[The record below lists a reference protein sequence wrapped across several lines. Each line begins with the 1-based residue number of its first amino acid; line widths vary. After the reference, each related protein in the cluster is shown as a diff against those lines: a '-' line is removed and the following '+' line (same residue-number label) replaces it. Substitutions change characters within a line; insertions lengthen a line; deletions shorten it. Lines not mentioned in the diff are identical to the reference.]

1 MAGAGKGDD
10 MSEHTPGTVGKQTAM
25 CPTCGSTFFL
35 DEYDKD
41 NDIELVF
48 AEAANLYRKVRH
60 LEDVNADLLKA
71 CKVALNAINLNDE
84 TVTARKA
91 LDAAIEK
98 AEGKPT
104 LWAKEMT

>member
-1 MAGAGKGDD
+1 
-10 MSEHTPGTVGKQTAM
+10 MSEHTPGPWEVT
-25 CPTCGSTFFL
+25 STLQNDGVYEINDPFRHIPNAEIKL
-35 DEYDKD
+35 DLDDRYE
-41 NDIELVF
+41 VM
-48 AEAANLYRKVRH
+48 EA
-60 LEDVNADLLKA
+60 NARLIAAVPDLLKA